1 MLSLTAE
8 REESNVLITLRRD
21 GFAIEPELSNQF
33 HRLFGRGFEVVR
45 VSTVEFSVGGHDDG
59 LPDVFETDFS
69 DTSELF
75 QLAVGVGDDGEVDF
89 VFLGVFCHGVGI
101 VARVH
106 GDEYD
111 RFTSVVER
119 QRIQFLPVGST
130 LRAAFFEEP

>member
-1 MLSLTAE
+1 M
-8 REESNVLITLRRD
+8 LITLRRD
-21 GFAIEPELSNQF
+21 GFAMEPESSNQF
-33 HRLFGRGFEVVR
+33 HRLFGRGFQLVR

-69 DTSELF
+69 DAGELF

-89 VFLGVFCHGVGI
+89 VFLDVFSNGFGT

-111 RFTSVVER
+111 RFTSVVEWK
-119 QRIQFLPVGST
+119 RIQFFPLGST
-130 LRAAFFEEP
+130 LRTAFFEEP